1 MRQARLLLVLVL
13 LTVPCVLAAPLRAE
27 EPVNLDAMNRI
38 RDEGLHH
45 SHVMEIARD
54 LTTRIGARLT
64 GSPAM
69 KRANEWTRDQLAGW
83 GLANAHLEPWGP
95 FGRGW
100 SFSRASVT
108 ELEPFQMPL
117 IALPKAWTP
126 GTDGPVRGPAMR
138 VTIESEDDLAQY
150 RGKLAGKILLLDDA
164 RELRSWD
171 DPVVQREDAEHL
183 AALETLEIP
192 GARRGDWRDRARKRW
207 ELRRKM
213 NELFA
218 SEGALA
224 TLEPSFRDAG
234 ILSVSGG
241 GSREAGESPGVPA
254 LVVQAEQYNRLVRIL
269 EAAHDEAETTS
280 AAAGEAADGMAGASR
295 PAGEPAVEE
304 VTAVE
309 VAPLLIEVDVAAR
322 FYDDDPMAYDTI
334 AEIPGTDLADQVVMA
349 GAHLDSWHT
358 GTGAT
363 DNAAGC
369 AMVMEAVRILEALGV
384 QPRRTIRVGLWS
396 GEEQGLL
403 GSQAYVAHHFAS
415 RPEPED
421 PEQKALPSYLRT
433 ERGPLTVKPEH
444 ADLAAYFNLD
454 NGGGRIRGI
463 YTQENAAVVPIF
475 QAWLAP
481 FHDLGATTVSTQD
494 TGGTDHLS
502 FDRVGLPGFQ
512 FIQDMRDY
520 FALTHHTAA
529 DTFDHLN
536 RDDMVQAS
544 VVMAA
549 FLYDAAMR
557 DEPLPRKPLP
567 RDE

>member
-1 MRQARLLLVLVL
+1 ME
-13 LTVPCVLAAPLRAE
+13 TVRE
-27 EPVNLDAMNRI
+27 
-38 RDEGLHH
+38 
-45 SHVMEIARD
+45 

-69 KRANEWTRDQLAGW
+69 KRANEWTRDRLAGW

-108 ELEPFQMPL
+108 EIAPFPMPL
-117 IALPKAWTP
+117 VALPKAWTP
-126 GTDGPVRGPAMR
+126 GTGGPVRGPAMR
-138 VTIESEDDLAQY
+138 VKIESEDDLAQY
-150 RGKLAGKILLLDDA
+150 EGKLSGKILLLDDA
-164 RELRSWD
+164 RELESWD
-171 DPVVQREDAEHL
+171 RPVVERHDEGDL
-183 AALETLEIP
+183 ADLETLEIP
-192 GARRGDWRDRARKRW
+192 GERRESWRARARKRW

-213 NELFA
+213 NELFVA
-218 SEGALA
+218 QGVLA
-224 TLEPSFRDAG
+224 TLEPSSRDAG
-234 ILSVSGG
+234 ILTVSGG
-241 GSREAGESPGVPA
+241 GSRQPGESAGVPA
-254 LVVQAEQYNRLVRIL
+254 LVVQVEQYNRLVRIL
-269 EAAHDEAETTS
+269 ADQGDDEADDGTAS
-280 AAAGEAADGMAGASR
+280 AGEPADGMAKPAAQ
-295 PAGEPAVEE
+295 AGEPEPDPALDP
-304 VTAVE
+304 AL
-309 VAPLLIEVDVAAR
+309 APLELEVDVAAR

-334 AEIPGTDLADQVVMA
+334 AEIPGTDLADQVVMV

-363 DNAAGC
+363 DNGAGC
-369 AMVMEAVRILEALGV
+369 AVVMEAVRILEALGIH
-384 QPRRTIRVGLWS
+384 PRRTIRVALWS
-396 GEEQGLL
+396 GEEEGLL
-403 GSQAYVAHHFAS
+403 GSRAYVAHHFAS

-421 PEQKALPSYLRT
+421 PEQKALPFYLRE

-444 ADLAAYFNLD
+444 AKLAAYFNLD

-475 QAWLAP
+475 EAWLAP
-481 FHDLGATTVSTQD
+481 FHDLGATSVSTRD

-520 FALTHHTAA
+520 FSLTHHTAA
-529 DTFDHLN
+529 DSYDHLN

-544 VVMAA
+544 VVMAG